1 MTKSVT
7 KNEGMLIEDS
17 DAIILDMLVTYR
29 SYPSEHKILSRGFE
43 NLADLFIER
52 ARLYFE
58 QGDELSFHR
67 AMLKSTTLLMM
78 SLMNEQSR
86 IDGLECP
93 SIKRND
99 DAVISFPFNL
109 SNRYQLRL
117 FNKMTEIYTEILE
130 VCGGE
135 DVLTDSL
142 WNTVANHKSMLVDI
156 RVQAESSA
164 KETDTLRCDL
174 AKNLDKDD
182 DGLEGFSEASL
193 NFSEIY
199 SSKVFNCYENIAL
212 GLHEMISMMLEECLE
227 ILPPPNDCIFSIVAL
242 GSLARR
248 EATPYSDF
256 EWAILFDG
264 ANKTQ
269 YETHKVYFRR
279 LSVLLWFKVLL
290 LGETT
295 HRMMD
300 ISELKWL
307 PESQCPNQKGFSF
320 DGQMASGC
328 HDPLGNAHHTERLIQ
343 SALHNTALT
352 TTEREALIEKI
363 RQHEYEFI
371 GTPQELARYQE
382 DCWGDDTWDNKRG
395 FQTALSSVTCI
406 LSNDDTRDVA
416 LIDEYKGYMN
426 QIWQESPQGSTKSR
440 LQLRSLERLRKS
452 CNRFQYNGGIFDK
465 ETHFFNA
472 KYHLYRLP
480 NMLLSHLASYFSISE
495 NNIFE
500 QIKGIFGETGISHNP
515 IGLGNLKFAVASI
528 LSLRL
533 LAYLKKGYRDDH
545 VVIQRNANQEH
556 PSYMTLAKK
565 YFPVKEKL
573 LFLIYATLMPLKST
587 MSIFVDTN
595 DTTALSGA
603 SLFDPGPVN
612 EARFQIGLQDYTD
625 AIKLLQPLQGYESQ
639 SLLAKSLYYMDQN
652 QQALTIFQEL
662 NTVIDNAFSDDES
675 PPAEYNIVK
684 GSNLTWIAAVL
695 IRLDRIDEAL
705 TILTDAER
713 FFVTESDTDEFDKDN
728 IARVLSL
735 IGVSFAK
742 KFHLEQAI
750 SYFDKAF
757 CMFTDHTDRSFS
769 NLICNLAT
777 AHYEKENYEQ
787 ALLHIR
793 HYLNIISARHGTE
806 HTEFA
811 DGLVVEGSI
820 LANKHNYEEAT
831 QKFKYAE
838 KIYTEIYD
846 QNHSLLGVVFH
857 EQARVCFEC
866 GDKNNALL
874 LLEKSREIDIQ
885 KSGREHSFYLKTVLL
900 IGIIRIFLGEHNKAI
915 EALEDAITID
925 SQHPLESSNSVL
937 VATASFYLGHS
948 YMIQGHF
955 AEATI
960 AFNKA
965 KRLFIA
971 WSAATENQNH
981 LLLIEILICK
991 ARNHI
996 NQMEYDVAM
1005 SEIMEAREIIM
1016 CMHDQFQELEYDVA
1030 AATLKKSYQKI
1041 ATGNFISSSQSG
1053 QSILSLNILDG
1064 RANYHLGRIH
1074 SELKQFKKSRRCFRF
1089 TRDLLEQTVEAA
1101 SSSGADVNV
1110 LFESLSQF
1118 DVMNSDWMD
1127 STSRVALTYL
1137 REGSNFLLQTPQDIK
1152 KANRCFKKFIQH
1164 AQSDLQ
1170 LYVSDEVVYQSFKDV
1185 GIDLTKRTLTKKAHQ
1200 YHAELFWDEIGEVE
1214 IPAAIEQ
1221 NKIVLMYDPE
1231 DVSAHLALARLFHI
1245 KAQIKNNQDG
1255 PNNHLEGRSLLITA
1269 QSHYQQSIRLPSIKT
1284 LTLYG
1289 HFLWM
1294 NRAQFDVDDAKEV
1307 FQKIVSISSRVSTSF
1322 VSPENF
1328 SPLPLFLLNSEQ
1340 IQLYMT
1346 ERPYLD
1352 ESLRK
1357 LLLTLDTQ
1365 CDVFID
1371 SNLLAIFLLFQIYMD
1386 SRQLSEAKNIHEV
1399 LKINSKTLILSM
1411 DEKLTELSLLENE
1424 LSSSTYIEEISQFQN
1439 FDLFMSLNGAKNS
1452 LLAQKKLISLLVDS
1466 TEKKL
1471 DEFYFDASSEAQT
1484 DFVDFVLSDR
1494 RSPGLF
1500 TPSSQ
1505 VPPSQEGCFSFQ
1517 LGNT

>member
-1 MTKSVT
+1 
-7 KNEGMLIEDS
+7 MLIGDS
-17 DAIILDMLVTYR
+17 DPIILNMLVTYR

-93 SIKRND
+93 SIKKND
-99 DAVISFPFNL
+99 DAVISFPLNL
-109 SNRYQLRL
+109 SNPYQLRL
-117 FNKMTEIYTEILE
+117 FNKITEIYTEILA

-135 DVLTDSL
+135 GVLTDSL
-142 WNTVANHKSMLVDI
+142 WDTVVKHKSMLIVI

-164 KETDTLRCDL
+164 KETDALRCDL
-174 AKNLDKDD
+174 AKNLEKDD
-182 DGLEGFSEASL
+182 GELEDFSEASL

-227 ILPPPNDCIFSIVAL
+227 ILPPPNDCIFSVLAL

-264 ANKTQ
+264 ADKTQ

-352 TTEREALIEKI
+352 TTEREDLIEKI

-406 LSNDDTRDVA
+406 LSNDDTRA
-416 LIDEYKGYMN
+416 ITLINEYKEHMN
-426 QIWQESPQGSTKSR
+426 QIWQESPQESTKSR

-495 NNIFE
+495 NNILE
-500 QIKGIFGETGISHNP
+500 QIEGIFGEIGISHNP
-515 IGLGNLKFAVASI
+515 IGLANLKFTVASI

-545 VVIQRNANQEH
+545 VVIQRNINQEH
-556 PSYMTLAKK
+556 PSFMTLAEK
-565 YFPVKEKL
+565 YFPVKENL
-573 LFLIYATLMPLKST
+573 LFHIYATLMPLKST

-595 DTTALSGA
+595 DIAILSDA

-612 EARFQIGLQDYTD
+612 EARFQIGLQDYTH
-625 AIKLLQPLQGYESQ
+625 AIKLLQPLQGYDSQ
-639 SLLAKSLYYMDQN
+639 SLLAQSLYYMDQN
-652 QQALTIFQEL
+652 QQALTIFQEI
-662 NTVIDNAFSDDES
+662 NTIIDNAFSDDES

-684 GSNLTWIAAVL
+684 GINLTWIAGVL

-713 FFVTESDTDEFDKDN
+713 FFVMESDTDEFNKDN
-728 IARVLSL
+728 IARVLVL

-742 KFHLEQAI
+742 KFHLEKAI
-750 SYFDKAF
+750 SYFNKAF
-757 CMFTDHTDRSFS
+757 SMFTDHTDRSFS
-769 NLICNLAT
+769 SLIYNLAT

-811 DGLVVEGSI
+811 DGLVIEGSI
-820 LANKHNYEEAT
+820 LAKKLNYGEAT
-831 QKFKYAE
+831 HKLKHAE
-838 KIYTEIYD
+838 KIYTEVYD
-846 QNHSLLGVVFH
+846 DNHSLLGVVFY

-866 GDKNNALL
+866 GDENKALL

-885 KSGREHSFYLKTVLL
+885 ASGREHSFYLKTMLL
-900 IGIIRIFLGEHNKAI
+900 ISIIRISLRQHSKAI

-937 VATASFYLGHS
+937 VATAAFYLGHS

-960 AFNKA
+960 TFNKA
-965 KRLFIA
+965 KRLYIA
-971 WSAATENQNH
+971 WSDATDNQNH
-981 LLLIEILICK
+981 LLLIDILICK

-1005 SEIMEAREIIM
+1005 NEIMEARGIIM
-1016 CMHDQFQELEYDVA
+1016 SMYDQAQALEYDVA
-1030 AATLKKSYQKI
+1030 VATLKKHYQKI
-1041 ATGNFISSSQSG
+1041 ATGNFTSSSQSD

-1064 RANYHLGRIH
+1064 RTNYHLGRIH
-1074 SELKQFKKSRRCFRF
+1074 SELKEFKKSRRCFRSAK
-1089 TRDLLEQTVEAA
+1089 DLLEQTLGAA
-1101 SSSGADVNV
+1101 SPSGADVNV
-1110 LFESLSQF
+1110 LLESLRQF
-1118 DVMNSDWMD
+1118 DVMQCDWMD
-1127 STSRVALTYL
+1127 STHRVAMTYL
-1137 REGSNFLLQTPQDIK
+1137 REGSNFFLQTPQDIK
-1152 KANRCFKKFIQH
+1152 KANRCFKKFIEH

-1170 LYVSDEVVYQSFKDV
+1170 LYVPNEVVYQSFENI
-1185 GIDLTKRTLTKKAHQ
+1185 GIDLNNMTLTKKAHQ
-1200 YHAELFWDEIGEVE
+1200 YHAKLFWDEIGEVE

-1221 NKIVLMYDPE
+1221 NKIILMYDPE

-1245 KAQIKNNQDG
+1245 KAQIKNNQDD
-1255 PNNHLEGRSLLITA
+1255 PNNHLDSRSLLITA
-1269 QSHYQQSIRLPSIKT
+1269 QSHYQEAMRLPSIKT

-1289 HFLWM
+1289 HFLWK
-1294 NRAQFDVDDAKEV
+1294 NRAQFDADNAKEI
-1307 FQKIVSISSRVSTSF
+1307 FQRIVSISASGESDSF
-1322 VSPENF
+1322 VSSEDSSPF
-1328 SPLPLFLLNSEQ
+1328 SLFLLNSEQ

-1357 LLLTLDTQ
+1357 LLLTLDVQ
-1365 CDVFID
+1365 CDIFID
-1371 SNLLAIFLLFQIYMD
+1371 SKLLAIFLLFQIYID
-1386 SRQLSEAKNIHEV
+1386 NRQLSEARNIHAA
-1399 LKINSKTLILSM
+1399 LKINSKTIILLI
-1411 DEKLTELSLLENE
+1411 DNKLTELSFLENE
-1424 LSSSTYIEEISQFQN
+1424 LSSSIDIGDISQSQHL
-1439 FDLFMSLNGAKNS
+1439 DLLLRFNEAKSN
-1452 LLAQKKLISLLVDS
+1452 LLAQKKLISLLINS
-1466 TEKKL
+1466 TEIKL
-1471 DEFYFDASSEAQT
+1471 DEFYFDASSEAQSGR
-1484 DFVDFVLSDR
+1484 D
-1494 RSPGLF
+1494 SPGLF
-1500 TPSSQ
+1500 PPPSQ
-1505 VPPSQEGCFSFQ
+1505 EPPSQEGGSSLQ